1 MASTYNL
8 LTLSEEGRGGKSS
21 FELRGEF
28 RANSGT
34 NSNAMMSCIT
44 YTVCS
49 VGMVLA
55 NKAISASLEED
66 VRKEVPQLSVI
77 AFQCLVAVGC
87 VQLAKAWKYVE
98 YPDFDWKI
106 AKAWLPL
113 NILFIGM
120 LCTGFLSLVHNNV
133 PMVTVCKNLTN
144 VVTIAGDAL
153 FFGEKVSVLTV
164 LSIFIMVLGAVLAGA
179 NDLEFSFIGYAC
191 MGLNCFFTSG
201 YVLYMRFVSTTVK
214 VPKFGMVFYNNLLS
228 VGLLIPLILYM
239 DEIPQWF
246 NPRIMTSSFI
256 LNNIL
261 AGFLG
266 FYLNFASLWCVSTTS
281 ATTYAVVGSVNK
293 VPITILGFILF
304 NTAMT
309 SEGILFITL
318 ATCGG
323 FIYAYSKFKENENK

>member
-8 LTLSEEGRGGKSS
+8 LTLSEEGRGGKGAFDIKSS
-21 FELRGEF
+21 FEQLRG
-28 RANSGT
+28 AS
-34 NSNAMMSCIT
+34 SLSDSKAVMSCLT
-44 YTVCS
+44 YTICS

-55 NKAISASLEED
+55 NKAISASLDED
-66 VRKEVPQLSVI
+66 VRKLVPQLSVI
-77 AFQCLVAVGC
+77 AFQCLVAVVC
-87 VQLAKAWKYVE
+87 VQFAKSWRYVE

-113 NILFIGM
+113 NVLFIGM

-144 VVTIAGDAL
+144 VVTIAGDAF
-153 FFGEKVSVLTV
+153 FFGEKVTSLTV

-179 NDLEFSFIGYAC
+179 HDLEFSVTGYLY

-201 YVLYMRFVSTTVK
+201 YVLYMRYASTTVK

-228 VGLLIPLILYM
+228 IALLLPLILLTN
-239 DEIPQWF
+239 EVPQLF
-246 NPRIMTSSFI
+246 NPRIMTLSFI
-256 LNNIL
+256 LNNIM

-281 ATTYAVVGSVNK
+281 ATTYAIVGSVNK

-318 ATCGG
+318 ATIGG
-323 FIYAYSKFKENENK
+323 FLYAYSKF